1 MKRKL
6 KLKKYNNGGDFKAS
20 DAVNT
25 TGDIVSMIPGFRP
38 IIGGLMKMGGSAIAG
53 GEADNQRKMDKN
65 TYQIEHQFD
74 NHPQPSSPV
83 MMALGGEFLKTNNA
97 PSHANGGMNVD
108 ANGNPT
114 NGKKAVA
121 EIEKN
126 ETIADGYA
134 FSPNLIDSLSG
145 KTFAEASMK
154 IEKKY
159 KPFLENG
166 DDISRWTRDKEMGRL
181 KKSND
186 VTRAKVEQQKAMEL
200 ATIIQGL
207 QAQAQQAQQG
217 VSEQANGGYLGDPI
231 RGIDKNALR
240 RGFEGK
246 GEAAAQ
252 IKKDDDAWL
261 KSQDIRAATASKT
274 TPEEKAIIDDKI
286 VRALQKSFPRQ
297 SVTDQM
303 NKLGVTTL
311 DNGGDIITPND
322 NPYSTLTGYDDT
334 RKLFGSDKE
343 LQQSILDYG
352 MSVGQKYLPKYGADG
367 KAGTETKGF
376 FGDPNNVKGYA
387 DYMNK
392 KYQTNKNLTFNPSN
406 IPVNP
411 NQVSSMQISNM
422 QTTPDTGIATAD
434 TVPMHEYLKSQGIT
448 ATDFANAFSGVNKPN
463 NLIDKSG
470 NIIPMGEQRTDN
482 TNSAPLSG
490 APNPNAGKQLA
501 GKNKL
506 KKFWGDLTD
515 GKYTGAI
522 GTGLKVGE
530 VIGQAAMA
538 LRPADK
544 IATQYND
551 RAGEAEREMRKRGQ
565 QLTSARTRNEQALNQ
580 SLVGNRNAMS
590 QSVKFALDQA
600 AQDKAALREID
611 IAGQEKSI
619 NDNVTAQL
627 ASMVTAHGTEA
638 KNARDLQEVKQSQT
652 NAVQADAVKG
662 MFETMGNAGEFFAK
676 KAATDKKAD
685 EQMMLIGQKYPN
697 FTVTDRKTYNKAITS
712 GDINGVIKFVK
723 AKNMTLE
730 QALEDADEIGMSKA
744 DKEKLK
750 KKLKKEEE

>member
-6 KLKKYNNGGDFKAS
+6 KLKKYLAGGGDFKAS
-20 DAVNT
+20 DAINT
-25 TGDIVSMIPGFRP
+25 TGDIVNMIPGFGP
-38 IIGGLMKMGGSAIAG
+38 IIGGLMKMGGSAVAG
-53 GEADNQRKMDKN
+53 GEADNQRMIDKN
-65 TYQIEHQFD
+65 NYQIEHQFD

-97 PSHANGGMNVD
+97 PSHANGGMDVD

-114 NGKKAVA
+114 NGEKAVA
-121 EIEKN
+121 QIEKN

-134 FSPNLIDSLSG
+134 FSPNLVDSLSG
-145 KTFAEASMK
+145 KTFADASMK
-154 IEKKY
+154 IEKKH
-159 KPFLENG
+159 KTFIENG
-166 DDISRWTRDKEMGRL
+166 DDISRWTRDKEMNRL

-186 VTRAKVEQQKAMEL
+186 VTRAKVEQQQAAQL
-200 ATIIQGL
+200 ATVIQGL
-207 QAQAQQAQQG
+207 QAQQAQQN
-217 VSEQANGGYLGDPI
+217 VPQQKNGGYF
-231 RGIDKNALR
+231 K
-240 RGFEGK
+240 
-246 GEAAAQ
+246 
-252 IKKDDDAWL
+252 
-261 KSQDIRAATASKT
+261 
-274 TPEEKAIIDDKI
+274 
-286 VRALQKSFPRQ
+286 
-297 SVTDQM
+297 
-303 NKLGVTTL
+303 
-311 DNGGDIITPND
+311 DNGGDIVPND
-322 NPYSTLTGYDDT
+322 NPYTINTYDDT
-334 RKLFGSDKE
+334 KNLFGSDKE
-343 LQQSILDYG
+343 LQQSIIDYG
-352 MSVGQKYLPKYGADG
+352 TSIGQKYLPKYGADG
-367 KAGTETKGF
+367 KIGSETKGF
-376 FGDPNNVKGYA
+376 FSDANNTKGYS
-387 DYMNK
+387 DYLNK
-392 KYQTNKNLTFNPSN
+392 KYQTNKSLTFNPSN
-406 IPVNP
+406 VPVNP
-411 NQVSSMQISNM
+411 NQVATMLTSNM
-422 QTTPDTGIATAD
+422 PTTVDTGIATAD
-434 TVPMHEYLKSQGIT
+434 TVPMHQYLKDQGVT
-448 ATDFANAFSGVNKPN
+448 VEDLAKTFSNNSKPN

-490 APNPNAGKQLA
+490 APNPNAGK
-501 GKNKL
+501 NNL
-506 KKFWGDLTD
+506 KKFWRDFTD

-530 VIGQAAMA
+530 VIGSAAMA

-544 IATQYND
+544 IATQFND

-580 SLVGNRNAMS
+580 SLVGNRDAMS

-662 MFETMGNAGEFFAK
+662 LFTTMGNAGEFFAK

-685 EQMMLIGQKYPN
+685 EQMLLIGQKYPN
-697 FTVTDRKTYNKAITS
+697 MKVADRKTYNKAIS
-712 GDINGVIKFVK
+712 EGDINGIFKFVK
-723 AKNMTLE
+723 SGNMTLE

-750 KKLKKEEE
+750 KKLKTEE